1 MAIKNLL
8 IKLGVVG
15 DKKAKD
21 KVKGVESSLSNL
33 GMQAVKTGA
42 AFFGARS
49 IINGISTSIELAGIQ
64 EQAEKRLEVALG
76 RRSQA
81 LLDQASA
88 LQKVTTFGDESIIS
102 VQASLGAFIDSE
114 AQIKE
119 ATKATLDMAV
129 AMGMDLQAAG
139 DLVAKT
145 LGSSTNAL
153 SRYGIEVKGAV
164 GSTERLE
171 SLTKNVA
178 NLFGGQA
185 QAEAETYAGRVEQL
199 QNSLGDLAEGIG
211 ELVIPVFEEL
221 APHIQKTID
230 FWKNY
235 IGQTSKAKESD
246 KKVSENMAQLNE
258 QINKQIQR
266 VELFTKASK
275 DNNRI
280 RKQAEE
286 FGISFLEMKSREL
299 SRIDTERQK
308 LSELTEQKIKLE
320 KVEENGFGII
330 ANGLEIRKQEINLM
344 DGIEKVTAKTV
355 DSTKTLNKEK
365 EKQLVMDLKSAAL
378 SGQSASQAMKSVVRA
393 ETMEAIAGL
402 VASIFKTVSYP
413 FNLILAAGAG
423 GLASSVMDKAL
434 GGIKGFASGGIVQ
447 GDPSKGDSVPA
458 MLTAGEL
465 ILNQA
470 QQENLSQNMGN
481 ITVNISAPLVDDT
494 VVDKIIPAIER
505 AKQLNIA

>member
-21 KVKGVESSLSNL
+21 KIKGVESGLTNL
-33 GMQAVKTGA
+33 GLQAVKTGA
-42 AFFGARS
+42 AFFGTRS

-88 LQKVTTFGDESIIS
+88 LQQLTTFGDESIIS

-114 AQIKE
+114 EQIKE

-178 NLFGGQA
+178 ELFGGQA
-185 QAEAETYAGRVEQL
+185 QAEATTYAGRVAQL

-211 ELVIPVFEEL
+211 NLVIPVFEEL

-230 FWKNY
+230 FWTGY
-235 IGQTSKAKESD
+235 INKTTDAKESD
-246 KKVSENMAQLNE
+246 ENLSSNMKEL
-258 QINKQIQR
+258 NKQIENQTRR

-275 DNNRI
+275 EDNRI
-280 RKQAEE
+280 RKQAEQ

-299 SRIDTERQK
+299 SRIDVEREK
-308 LSELTEQKIKLE
+308 LAQLVEKKLE
-320 KVEENGFGII
+320 FQKVEEIGL
-330 ANGLEIRKQEINLM
+330 ATSSLGLEIRKQDLNLLE
-344 DGIEKVTAKTV
+344 GIEKVTPKIGEA
-355 DSTKTLNKEK
+355 TKKLNREK
-365 EKQLVMDLKSAAL
+365 EESIQKDLRAAAI
-378 SGQSASQAMKSVVRA
+378 SGQSAKDAMKSVVRA
-393 ETMEAIAGL
+393 ESMEAVAGL
-402 VASIFKTVSYP
+402 ISSIFKTVPYP
-413 FNLILAAGAG
+413 LNLVLAAGAG
-423 GLASSVMDKAL
+423 ATASTLIDKGLAK
-434 GGIKGFASGGIVQ
+434 FADGGIVQ

-465 ILNQA
+465 ILNQS
-470 QQENLSQNMGN
+470 QQDNLVGQMGG
-481 ITVNISAPLVDDT
+481 ITLNISAPLVDET
-494 VVDKIIPAIER
+494 VVDSIIPAIEKAQR
-505 AKQLNIA
+505 MNTA